1 MAQEN
6 KYTLENQKEYM
17 NLKSQEFLK
26 GDLKKEDIQDVWEEL
41 KKYPDKTSGLIFVL
55 DLYSKATEHYIIPIK
70 TLELYR
76 DEAGDLTSEEYE
88 DILNEISKYRQLAKL
103 DEMLEK
109 KEELTKRKNEQRQ
122 YSQMIIDKLRKGE
135 IDKKEILSIITKL
148 QEYPDKVRS
157 TFLIS
162 KLYEVL
168 YNKDEALEQLANYA
182 KSNKLNEDEL
192 EILVQMQS
200 GILTNDEK
208 RNTTTMKLRKLYL
221 SKDRQNKLYK
231 KKIEKQT
238 ILDYIS
244 QGKSVSEIYKIMK
257 DDGTSLLTISRIR
270 KNAINNDE
278 NLQIENLKL
287 ENIAVTMFNAGFS
300 NRQVYQLLGFDISVP
315 RLQEIRENM
324 KNSEKSNIENEA
336 EQT

>member
-1 MAQEN
+1 
-6 KYTLENQKEYM
+6 
-17 NLKSQEFLK
+17 
-26 GDLKKEDIQDVWEEL
+26 
-41 KKYPDKTSGLIFVL
+41 
-55 DLYSKATEHYIIPIK
+55 
-70 TLELYR
+70 
-76 DEAGDLTSEEYE
+76 
-88 DILNEISKYRQLAKL
+88 
-103 DEMLEK
+103 
-109 KEELTKRKNEQRQ
+109 
-122 YSQMIIDKLRKGE
+122 MIIDKLRKGE

-231 KKIEKQT
+231 KKIEK
-238 ILDYIS
+238 
-244 QGKSVSEIYKIMK
+244 
-257 DDGTSLLTISRIR
+257 
-270 KNAINNDE
+270 
-278 NLQIENLKL
+278 
-287 ENIAVTMFNAGFS
+287 
-300 NRQVYQLLGFDISVP
+300 
-315 RLQEIRENM
+315 
-324 KNSEKSNIENEA
+324 
-336 EQT
+336 

>member
-1 MAQEN
+1 
-6 KYTLENQKEYM
+6 
-17 NLKSQEFLK
+17 
-26 GDLKKEDIQDVWEEL
+26 
-41 KKYPDKTSGLIFVL
+41 
-55 DLYSKATEHYIIPIK
+55 
-70 TLELYR
+70 
-76 DEAGDLTSEEYE
+76 
-88 DILNEISKYRQLAKL
+88 
-103 DEMLEK
+103 
-109 KEELTKRKNEQRQ
+109 
-122 YSQMIIDKLRKGE
+122 MIIDKLRKGE

-287 ENIAVTMFNAGFS
+287 ENIAVTMFNAGSS

>member
-1 MAQEN
+1 
-6 KYTLENQKEYM
+6 
-17 NLKSQEFLK
+17 
-26 GDLKKEDIQDVWEEL
+26 
-41 KKYPDKTSGLIFVL
+41 
-55 DLYSKATEHYIIPIK
+55 
-70 TLELYR
+70 
-76 DEAGDLTSEEYE
+76 
-88 DILNEISKYRQLAKL
+88 
-103 DEMLEK
+103 
-109 KEELTKRKNEQRQ
+109 
-122 YSQMIIDKLRKGE
+122 MIIDKLRKGE

-208 RNTTTMKLRKLYL
+208 RDTTTMKLRKLYL

>member
-1 MAQEN
+1 
-6 KYTLENQKEYM
+6 
-17 NLKSQEFLK
+17 
-26 GDLKKEDIQDVWEEL
+26 
-41 KKYPDKTSGLIFVL
+41 
-55 DLYSKATEHYIIPIK
+55 
-70 TLELYR
+70 
-76 DEAGDLTSEEYE
+76 
-88 DILNEISKYRQLAKL
+88 
-103 DEMLEK
+103 
-109 KEELTKRKNEQRQ
+109 
-122 YSQMIIDKLRKGE
+122 MIIDKLRKGE

-324 KNSEKSNIENEA
+324 KNSEKINIENEA

>member
-1 MAQEN
+1 
-6 KYTLENQKEYM
+6 
-17 NLKSQEFLK
+17 
-26 GDLKKEDIQDVWEEL
+26 
-41 KKYPDKTSGLIFVL
+41 
-55 DLYSKATEHYIIPIK
+55 
-70 TLELYR
+70 
-76 DEAGDLTSEEYE
+76 
-88 DILNEISKYRQLAKL
+88 
-103 DEMLEK
+103 
-109 KEELTKRKNEQRQ
+109 
-122 YSQMIIDKLRKGE
+122 MIIDKLRKGE

-192 EILVQMQS
+192 EILVKMQS

>member
-1 MAQEN
+1 
-6 KYTLENQKEYM
+6 
-17 NLKSQEFLK
+17 
-26 GDLKKEDIQDVWEEL
+26 
-41 KKYPDKTSGLIFVL
+41 
-55 DLYSKATEHYIIPIK
+55 
-70 TLELYR
+70 
-76 DEAGDLTSEEYE
+76 
-88 DILNEISKYRQLAKL
+88 
-103 DEMLEK
+103 
-109 KEELTKRKNEQRQ
+109 
-122 YSQMIIDKLRKGE
+122 MIIDKLRKGE

-192 EILVQMQS
+192 EILVKMQS

-287 ENIAVTMFNAGFS
+287 ENIAVTMFNADFS

>member
-1 MAQEN
+1 
-6 KYTLENQKEYM
+6 
-17 NLKSQEFLK
+17 
-26 GDLKKEDIQDVWEEL
+26 
-41 KKYPDKTSGLIFVL
+41 
-55 DLYSKATEHYIIPIK
+55 
-70 TLELYR
+70 
-76 DEAGDLTSEEYE
+76 
-88 DILNEISKYRQLAKL
+88 
-103 DEMLEK
+103 
-109 KEELTKRKNEQRQ
+109 
-122 YSQMIIDKLRKGE
+122 MIIDKLRKGE

-182 KSNKLNEDEL
+182 KSNKLNGDEL

-244 QGKSVSEIYKIMK
+244 KGKSVSEIYKIMK